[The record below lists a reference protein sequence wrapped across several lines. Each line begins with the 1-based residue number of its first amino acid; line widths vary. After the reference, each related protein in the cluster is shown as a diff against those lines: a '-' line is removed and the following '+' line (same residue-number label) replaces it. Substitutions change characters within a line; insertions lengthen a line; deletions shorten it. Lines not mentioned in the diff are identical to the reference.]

1 MAVFSYRAHRL
12 DGACVAGEVTAP
24 SAQEALAAVREQGLF
39 VSSLQA
45 REAAPSRF
53 RAALARWSRA
63 AARPT
68 LGRQRAQELL
78 LCRQLAVLLRSG
90 LPLYESLLALA
101 GRGTSAYAAL
111 LRELA
116 AGLAAGRTFSSA
128 LREHPRVF
136 SRLTVEIVRVGE
148 RSGQLP
154 EMMARLSDWLV
165 QAQRNRERLQTLLL
179 YPAVLFFLTV
189 SFGLFLTF
197 AVLPTLSALLLSFQV
212 ALPLPTRLLL
222 AWSAFLQE
230 EWPRVLLLLAGAML
244 AALLLLQRPSIAE
257 RVERLRFR
265 LPLFGTLRREL
276 EWLQIY
282 RALAVLL
289 GCGISLDAAVLQAAD
304 VTGSRYLRR
313 RLQTVAVGIQQGL
326 PLTELLAGETTL
338 PPLLLEFLR
347 AGETS
352 GCLQEMLGHGA
363 AYAEMLAENHAARL
377 QALAEPVAYLIV
389 FLFVAAFVAAVSLP
403 ILDMMLV
410 V

>member
-136 SRLTVEIVRVGE
+136 SRLTIEIVRVGE

-189 SFGLFLTF
+189 GFGLFLTF

-230 EWPRVLLLLAGAML
+230 EWPRVLLLLAGAAL

-338 PPLLLEFLR
+338 PLLLLEFLR